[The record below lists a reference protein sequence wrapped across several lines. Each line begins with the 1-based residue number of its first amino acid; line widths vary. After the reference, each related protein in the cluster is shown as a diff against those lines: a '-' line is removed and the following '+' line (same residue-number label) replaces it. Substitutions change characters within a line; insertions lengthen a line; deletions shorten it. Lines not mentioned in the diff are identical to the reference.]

1 MALNRFLR
9 LGVFLAAP
17 VVAYQIA
24 QALARP
30 APPHPF
36 FERFSRR
43 PLVIAHRGGQ
53 GLWPSNTLY
62 AFERAVK
69 LGADMIEL
77 DVHASREGT
86 IVVMHDPI
94 VDRTTDGSGPI
105 RQKSLAEIKGLEA
118 GHHWSAANSTAD
130 VRVDAAGPFP
140 YRGMGI
146 RIPTLAEVFEALPD
160 FPFTI
165 EIKQAAPSIVQ
176 PLGELIRRHGK
187 QQQVIVGSFHSA
199 ALNEFRARFPEIA
212 TSGHVGDVRALIY
225 LQKLGLV
232 RLLSPGYQA
241 IQVPMR
247 HGRIPI
253 ITPRSV
259 RAAQERGLEVHVW
272 TVNDPTEMQKLVTMG
287 IDGIITDYP
296 DRLIGGLKGAG
307 D

>member
-1 MALNRFLR
+1 LAFNRLLR
-9 LGVFLAAP
+9 LGVFAVAP
-17 VVAYQIA
+17 VIAYQIA

-30 APPHPF
+30 APPHPL
-36 FERFSRR
+36 FERFTRR

-62 AFERAVK
+62 AFQRAVD

-86 IVVMHDPI
+86 LVVMHDAT

-105 RQKSLAEIKGLEA
+105 REKSLAEIKALEA
-118 GHHWSAANSTAD
+118 GYHWSGTNNTAD
-130 VRVDAAGPFP
+130 ARVDSVGPFP

-146 RIPTLAEVFEALPD
+146 RVPTLAEVFEALPD

-165 EIKQAAPSIVQ
+165 EIKQAEPSIVQ

-187 QQQVIVGSFHSA
+187 QHQVIIGSFHSA
-199 ALNEFRARFPEIA
+199 ALNEFRTRFPEIA
-212 TSGHVGDVRALIY
+212 TSGHVGDIRTLVY
-225 LQKLGLV
+225 LQKLRLL

-259 RAAQERGLEVHVW
+259 RAAQERGLETHVW
-272 TVNDPTEMQKLVTMG
+272 TVNDRTEMRKLVTMG

-296 DRLIGGLKGAG
+296 DRLIEELGRKS
-307 D
+307 